1 MASENMKSIGK
12 VVSISDGKLV
22 VRADDVVR
30 PGTKIFD
37 ESGKFV
43 GTAVDYF
50 GLTKKPYLMISPKR
64 KADNYLGK
72 ELFA

>member
-1 MASENMKSIGK
+1 MKSIGK
-12 VVSISDGKLV
+12 VVSISEGKLV

-30 PGTKIFD
+30 PGTKVFD

-43 GTAVDYF
+43 GTAIDYF
-50 GLTKKPYLMISPKR
+50 GLTKKPYLLVSPKKSPEPYR
-64 KADNYLGK
+64 GK

>member
-1 MASENMKSIGK
+1 MKIIGK

-22 VRADDVVR
+22 VRADDLVK

-37 ESGKFV
+37 ESGNFV
-43 GTAVDYF
+43 GIAVDYF
-50 GLTKKPYLMISPKR
+50 GLTKKPYLMISPKK
-64 KADNYLGK
+64 KADHYLGK